1 MFIAAAVIL
10 ILLVSP
16 PAWAF
21 NPPVDTAG
29 PLTVQIMPFSDV
41 SRIETRLP
49 LEVRIT
55 NSSELEIRGKL
66 RIGLADDWRVAGSD
80 EIDLVL
86 KGGQELRQRLEI
98 VAGGNSHAA
107 LYPIHAWFTPEKSRD
122 IPHAIAIVRVLPE
135 AIPSAPESEEETVLS
150 VRPGRGLALEDV
162 SSAKGWL
169 RMEGG
174 TERRLPPGF
183 AGTDPVTGAVA
194 ERFVASRPGPLAS
207 ISVHPP
213 WKGSGGEIGLDYRVS
228 LPDASPVRL
237 TFSTAIRDSRAGE
250 PLSDG
255 VEFRVLVSE
264 GGEFREVFRRFSA
277 SKSWEPA
284 EVDLSGCSGKTVTL
298 RFVTAPGPNNDT
310 TCDHAYWG
318 LLTVTAGPLAAQESD
333 QGFQARAAQAL
344 ADAKAAMGGAVG
356 SLAWQIG
363 GLNETCGAAVVPGPN
378 GILDAAIAFA
388 GTQGDLVLRGVRV
401 DIDGETLGG
410 VRSSLDWART
420 WTSSSKGRTAFPYR
434 ITPPDGRAAYE
445 ARVVVFAE
453 NGALRLKLSMPG
465 VTRDVRGH
473 PRFTAFGVGPGSRPL
488 LRVYAGFGSVIEH
501 PEPFE
506 LPAGGFT
513 LSTRHVG
520 ADYDG
525 GLSLVQAADIF
536 PDVFSVDPPN
546 RLCSL
551 VTDHDA
557 TISLIPSS
565 RGAFAAAR
573 VYREQIAGFK
583 PAAGVEYLK
592 GRMCLDSWRLDV
604 DGETREIELCRAYG
618 MSDAIFV
625 KHNWQRW
632 GYDYRLPDIYPPL
645 GGLEGF
651 KALSDAC
658 KKAGINFVPHDNY
671 VDLYPDAD
679 GYSYDLVWF
688 NEDGTPQLG
697 WLNEGRKAQ
706 SYHFSPNA
714 FMPFLIR
721 NRDLL
726 AKHVKPDGI
735 FVDVFSSLPPMD
747 FYDRGGNFFP
757 KTVCAAKWAEC
768 FDAYRK
774 KLTKNSVTVSEAGCD
789 ALIGH
794 LDAGESD
801 HGGAFSSHFGWGV
814 RGANT
819 ERVPWHDMASHG
831 SFILFAGGLGQRY
844 NGGNDDSLHGYASDD
859 YLSMTVLGGRNPM
872 CDGPF
877 NRRALMTYWLLHDV
891 CASLA
896 REPMTSHS
904 FDGDIHRQRVTLG
917 DSGVVVVN
925 RGAEDWE
932 TGGVVLPQYGF
943 TARCG
948 GAYADVRRR
957 DGVISAYAESPDGI
971 FVDARTQSHITNVRG
986 VVGVRVA
993 ALDDL
998 GGRRARLRL
1007 RWDVVE
1013 PLASGMRPFVHFDHP
1028 GAHVQMIAFQADTEV
1043 RGDWSRAGSFEETLE
1058 VSVPADVADG
1068 GYPIRF
1074 GFYDPAVGT
1083 RAMMRGRVD
1092 SSKRAVA
1099 GLLVVNGGTVSWQPE
1114 DDPLASRLN
1123 TGRKILDFGPVAT
1136 NGAFRMTGTGAVRVL
1151 TPLPGSDA
1159 FEVSIAAPSGA
1170 SALEVQTADLAG
1182 KPDGQL
1188 SVNSEGGRFAFTVP
1202 EGTQRCLL
1210 TFRQCRV
1217 RSFGYNR
1224 LAAGGFP
1231 RPGPGR

>member
-1 MFIAAAVIL
+1 MSIAAAIIL
-10 ILLVSP
+10 MLIVSP
-16 PAWAF
+16 PARAF

-29 PLTVQIMPFSDV
+29 PVKVEIMPFPDV
-41 SRIETRLP
+41 SRLETRLP

-55 NSSELEIRGKL
+55 NSSEVEIRGKL
-66 RIGLADDWRVAGSD
+66 KIGLADDWRVAGSD
-80 EIDLVL
+80 EIGLVL

-98 VAGGNSHAA
+98 VAGEDSHAA
-107 LYPIHAWFTPEKSRD
+107 LYPIHAWFTPDKSRD

-135 AIPSAPESEEETVLS
+135 AIPSAAGSEEEKVLS

-169 RMEGG
+169 RIEGG
-174 TERRLPPGF
+174 AERRLAPGF
-183 AGTDPVTGAVA
+183 AGTDPITGAVA

-213 WKGSGGEIGLDYRVS
+213 WKGGGGEIGLDYRVS
-228 LPDASPVRL
+228 LPDAAPVRL
-237 TFSTAIRDSRAGE
+237 TFSTAIRDSRADE

-255 VEFRVLVSE
+255 VEFRVLVSD

-284 EVDLSGCSGKTVTL
+284 EVDISAYSGKTVTL
-298 RFVTAPGPNNDT
+298 RFVTAPGPKNDT

-318 LLTVTAGPLAAQESD
+318 LPTVMAGPLAAQESE
-333 QGFQARAAQAL
+333 QEFQVRAAQAL
-344 ADAKAAMGGAVG
+344 ADARAAMGGAQG
-356 SLAWQIG
+356 ALAWQIEG
-363 GLNETCGAAVVPGPN
+363 PDETCGAAVVPGPN

-388 GTQGDLVLRGVRV
+388 GEKGDLVLRGVRV
-401 DIDGETLGG
+401 DIDGEPLGG
-410 VRSSLDWART
+410 VRSSLDWTRT

-434 ITPPDGRAAYE
+434 ITPPDARAAYE
-445 ARVVVFAE
+445 ARVEVFVE

-465 VTRDVRGH
+465 AVRDLRGR
-473 PRFTAFGVGPGSRPL
+473 PRFTAFGVGPASRTA
-488 LRVYAGFGSVIEH
+488 LRVYAGFGNVVED
-501 PEPFE
+501 PAPFE
-506 LPAGGFT
+506 LTAGGFT

-525 GLSLVQAADIF
+525 GLSLVQATDIF
-536 PDVFSVDPPN
+536 PDVFSVDPPR
-546 RLCSL
+546 RLYSL
-551 VTDHDA
+551 ITRHDA

-565 RGAFAAAR
+565 RGAFAAALA
-573 VYREQIAGFK
+573 YREQIAGFK
-583 PAAGVEYLK
+583 PAAAVEYLK

-604 DGETREIELCRAYG
+604 DAETREIGLCRAYG

-632 GYDYRLPDIYPPL
+632 GYDYRLPDIFPPL

-651 KALSDAC
+651 KALADAC
-658 KKAGINFVPHDNY
+658 EDAGINFVPHDNY
-671 VDLYPDAD
+671 IDFYPDAD
-679 GYSYDLVWF
+679 GYSYDHVWF

-714 FMPFLIR
+714 FLPFLIR

-726 AKHVKPDGI
+726 AKQVKPDGI
-735 FVDVFSSLPPMD
+735 FVDVFSALPPMD
-747 FYDRGGNFFP
+747 FYDRGGAFFP

-768 FDAYRK
+768 FDAYRNN
-774 KLTKNSVTVSEAGCD
+774 LAKNSVTVSEAGCD

-801 HGGAFSSHFGWGV
+801 HGSAFSTHFGWGV
-814 RGANT
+814 RGGDA
-819 ERVPWHDMASHG
+819 ERVPWHDMATHG

-844 NGGNDDSLHGYASDD
+844 NGGEEDSLHGYGSDD

-877 NRRALMTYWLLHDV
+877 NRRALMSYWLLHDV

-896 REPMTSHS
+896 RQPMTSHA
-904 FDGDIHRQRVTLG
+904 FDGGIHRQRVTFG
-917 DSGVVVVN
+917 EVGTVAVN
-925 RGAEDWE
+925 RGADDWE

-948 GAYADVRRR
+948 DAYADVRRR
-957 DGVISAYAESPDGI
+957 GGVVSAYAESPEGI
-971 FVDARTQSHITNVRG
+971 FVDARTLSHTINADG

-993 ALDDL
+993 GLDDL
-998 GGRRARLRL
+998 GARRVRLRL

-1013 PLASGMRPFVHFDHP
+1013 PLASGMRPFLHFDRP
-1028 GAHVQMIAFQADTEV
+1028 GAPVETIAFQADGEV
-1043 RGDWSRAGSFEETLE
+1043 RGEWSKPGSFEETLD
-1058 VSVPADVADG
+1058 VSVPAGAADG

-1074 GFYDPAVGT
+1074 GFWDPATGT
-1083 RAMMRGRVD
+1083 RASVRGRVD
-1092 SSKRAVA
+1092 SRQRAAA
-1099 GLLVVNGGTVSWQPE
+1099 GLLVVKGGEVSWQPE
-1114 DDPLASRLN
+1114 DDPLSPRLN
-1123 TGRKILDFGPVAT
+1123 TGRKVLDFGPVAT
-1136 NGAFRMTGTGAVRVL
+1136 NGAFRMTGTGKRLTV
-1151 TPLPGSDA
+1151 TPLPGTDA
-1159 FEVSIAAPSGA
+1159 FEVSIPAHSGA
-1170 SALEVQTADLAG
+1170 VALDVQTADLAG

-1188 SVNSEGGRFAFTVP
+1188 NVKSEGGRFVFTVP
-1202 EGTQRCLL
+1202 AGTRRCLL
-1210 TFRQCRV
+1210 SFR
-1217 RSFGYNR
+1217 
-1224 LAAGGFP
+1224 
-1231 RPGPGR
+1231 